1 MSADLKPAFIQ
12 YIPVETQT
20 RSSHKWLPRATA
32 LALTTLV
39 IACTPLANTNK
50 AATTPRLEAPSSTT
64 VPSPDAG
71 ALIIPTVNPPI
82 IPGHDLPGIPPTF
95 EREDLDVKIQF
106 FLPYGETQPSEGTL
120 VYTFKPNTQRASVP
134 SYDELKKNLFLF
146 KMNIDPRYQPGVR
159 IAGGMGFANEL
170 QTRLAW
176 DSLITTVDFR
186 KSNTYR
192 LMWEKDWKLK
202 GSTWN
207 GVPLPVKQPNSN

>member
-1 MSADLKPAFIQ
+1 MSVDLKPTFTQ
-12 YIPVETQT
+12 YIPTEAQT
-20 RSSHKWLPRATA
+20 RLTYQWLPRAAA
-32 LALTTLV
+32 LALTALV
-39 IACTPLANTNK
+39 IACAPIASTNK
-50 AATTPRLEAPSSTT
+50 KATTPSLEAPSTT
-64 VPSPDAG
+64 VPSPDAKT
-71 ALIIPTVNPPI
+71 LILPTVYPPT

-95 EREDLDVKIQF
+95 EREDQDVKIQF

-134 SYDELKKNLFLF
+134 SYDELRKDFFLF
-146 KMNIDPRYQPGVR
+146 KINIDPRFRPGVR

-176 DSLITTVDFR
+176 DSLIATVDFR
-186 KSNTYR
+186 KSNTFR
-192 LMWEKDWKLK
+192 LTWEKDWKLI